1 MFEIWHKHLDEEKT
15 VGAILMDL
23 SKAFDCVRH
32 DFLIA
37 KLPAYGLSEISLR
50 LICSYLSN

>member
-1 MFEIWHKHLDEEKT
+1 MN
-15 VGAILMDL
+15 L

-37 KLPAYGLSEISLR
+37 KLSAYGLSEISLR
-50 LICSYLSN
+50 LI